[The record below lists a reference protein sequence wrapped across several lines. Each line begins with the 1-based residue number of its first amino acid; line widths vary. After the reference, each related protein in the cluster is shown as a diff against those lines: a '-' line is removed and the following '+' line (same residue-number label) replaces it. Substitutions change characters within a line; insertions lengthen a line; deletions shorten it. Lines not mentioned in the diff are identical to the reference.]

1 MCTLAVFVGIANT
14 DFFMV
19 EEKKK
24 RKFKFPLWAKT
35 LVVLL
40 LSVSA
45 VSVVAVVYSSNYL
58 KKTTMNNYVN
68 KATELAD
75 TLGLFVDYDDVIA
88 VRNKTLEI
96 YSPLT
101 DNELVSNEFWGE
113 GDWVSYYHR
122 YDEVIA
128 MPEYTHLMEQF
139 EAFHEVNEA
148 KYIYIAYAD
157 FQKENLIYLIDDSAI
172 CEEDNPED
180 PTDEDYH
187 IIEGERCLPGMFDE
201 FTAQDKTVYTHKLSG
216 FEPEITNFDQYGYLC
231 SLGRPIFTPGSDKT
245 DENNI
250 QAYAFVDLSMDAI
263 IAEQNKSIRTLAWIL
278 VILGVAAVVVGYL
291 LVVFFL
297 LRPVRKLTKAA
308 NEYTEGSGEELDK
321 FAKINIKTR
330 DEIEDLSNSMKK
342 MEGDINKY
350 IADLL
355 STSNKLEG
363 AEKKADEMKSL
374 ADKDALT
381 GIYNKRAYFET
392 EERLNREIREGKA
405 RFAISMIDL
414 NDLKVTNDTLGHEKG
429 DELIIGLSN
438 IIRDT
443 FKSSNMYRIGGDE
456 FAVISENGDL
466 KDIEALEKKFA
477 QAIVNSMKAKNI
489 DGMGVS
495 AAIGVAIFD
504 PKTDNNVEDTF
515 KRADKKM
522 YQNKKIMKGRN

>member
-1 MCTLAVFVGIANT
+1 M
-14 DFFMV
+14 
-19 EEKKK
+19 EEVKKK

-58 KKTTMNNYVN
+58 KKTTMNSYMT

-75 TLGLFVDYDDVIA
+75 TLGLFVDYDDMIA
-88 VRNKTLEI
+88 VRDKTLEI
-96 YSPLT
+96 YNKPST
-101 DNELVSNEFWGE
+101 QEALVSNEFWGE
-113 GDWVSYYHR
+113 ENWVTYYHL

-128 MPEYTHLMEQF
+128 MPEYIRLMNQF
-139 EAFHEVNEA
+139 EAFHKVNEA

-157 FQKENLIYLIDDSAI
+157 FEKENLIYLIDDSAV
-172 CEEDNPED
+172 CSEEEAED
-180 PTDEDYH
+180 PTNPDYP

-201 FTAQDKTVYTHKLSG
+201 FTEQDRSVYKHKISG
-216 FEPEITNFDQYGYLC
+216 FEPEITNFEQYGYLC

-250 QAYAFVDLSMDAI
+250 QAFAFVDLSMDAI
-263 IAEQNKSIRTLAWIL
+263 IAEQNSSIRLLSWIL
-278 VILGVAAVVVGYL
+278 VILGVASVTVGYL

-308 NEYTEGSGEELDK
+308 NEYTAGSGDELDK
-321 FAKINIKTR
+321 FAKIHIKTR

-342 MEGDINKY
+342 MEEDINKY

-355 STSNKLEG
+355 STSNKLVG

-381 GIYNKRAYFET
+381 GIFNKRAYFET
-392 EERLNREIREGKA
+392 EERLNKEIREGKA
-405 RFAISMIDL
+405 KFAISMIDL

-438 IIRDT
+438 IIKEI
-443 FKSSNMYRIGGDE
+443 FKSSTMYRIGGDE
-456 FAVISENGDL
+456 FVVISENGDL
-466 KDIEALEKKFA
+466 KDIKSLEKKFA
-477 QAIVNSMKAKNI
+477 NAILDSIKDKSI

-522 YQNKKIMKGRN
+522 YQNKKVMKGR